1 MKRVRERPPLVVLPV
16 FLALV
21 LALLA
26 IPLSAQNQA
35 VVPDIGFEI
44 EGNTALDSGGDY
56 DWETVERPPGILI
69 QDPNSKAETD
79 LSTFRPNSKFDS
91 PETWSIVPGQ
101 VGPSQN
107 ELTNILSWAI
117 LPGELGD
124 DRPNDFWLVLGMER
138 TKQEGTFDLDFEF
151 NQIYWDGSSGGPE
164 RTAGDL
170 VVGFELKGNPTDK
183 EKDLQVLIL
192 QFDPDEQPELCDVTP
207 GIPNEPA
214 LVTVGTD
221 PCPPYGDSG
230 WWYRFLADGAILADS
245 GLGQAT
251 MNEEPFSV
259 PEWWPSTDDQGNPR
273 DEIGPFQ
280 FAEAAINLTDLGVE
294 ASCSTF
300 SSVHAKSRSSLEV
313 ESDLKDLA
321 GPAPVAVNCRLDGY
335 KFLDLNG
342 NGSWESDEPG
352 LPDWEIRLD
361 DGSVTYTNEE
371 GYYEFNYLAD
381 GSYTVYEVCPDDW
394 LQTAPG
400 YANFDGCGSEVHT
413 AELSLDQREVN
424 DLNFGDAM
432 PKLEVAKSCTGDVF
446 WGDDIEYQVTVSN
459 TGNVPLLGVVV
470 EDPLTGLAENV
481 DLAIGESRIFTGT
494 YSSLNAQSDS
504 FGKTHVLFLPLL
516 MRGIDSSTV
525 RPQPPVRPA
534 AFTAPGTVTNTVTV
548 TTEFGQLAVEEA
560 DSCTTTVHGL
570 EVNKDVQAS
579 LRRLY
584 QWTIDKTVDNLGP
597 IGLYPGDFVS
607 LEYAVTVDLDDPPL
621 AEGGWAV
628 EGTITVN
635 NPAPLDATLASVTDM
650 VSPDIAATVDCPTL
664 AIPSGSSLTCT
675 YGPVLLPD
683 GSARTNTATATLLNN
698 NGQTTDFSTV
708 VDVEFTGAS
717 TEESDTEVEVSDSF
731 LGYLGTVRYDEVPV
745 TYTYSRNF
753 TATGEICDVYTVDN
767 EATFLT
773 NDTGTTGSDEVSVDI
788 LELCTVSMAYED
800 LPTNLGNDW
809 DYNDAVIDVAPL
821 FLDVSANHD
830 LLAVRF
836 TMSQEL
842 GAGPTGG
849 MSGFHHTFSLRPY
862 PNAFSCDGSY
872 TLEVTTNGSTSTSTG
887 AYTRGRS
894 FVIIPDTADPPD
906 LVELTINF
914 DPPSGGGCPFDLAGF
929 DPVSTYHGQWLFFD
943 PWLYVINTQEEIHV
957 IRTGQGEARI
967 LSVPSDWQW
976 PTPDGYPIWNA
987 YPKVNPPD
995 PARPQAGPRF
1005 IRYWWR

>member
-1 MKRVRERPPLVVLPV
+1 MVRERRPLVVLPV

-26 IPLSAQNQA
+26 IPLSAQNQP

-44 EGNTALDSGGDY
+44 EGNIARDQGGDY
-56 DWETVERPPGILI
+56 DWENVERPPGVLI
-69 QDPNSKAETD
+69 QDPNSKAEPD
-79 LSTFRPNSKFDS
+79 LSTFRPNSKFDQ
-91 PETWSIVPGQ
+91 PESWSIVEGQ
-101 VGPSQN
+101 VGPGQN

-117 LPGELGD
+117 LPGELGAD
-124 DRPNDFWLVLGMER
+124 QPDDFWLVLGMER

-192 QFDPDEQPELCDVTP
+192 QFYPDEQPELCDVTP

-214 LVTVGTD
+214 LVKVGTD

-251 MNEEPFSV
+251 MNEEPFLV
-259 PEWWPSTDDQGNPR
+259 PDYWWTSTDAQGNPR
-273 DEIGPFQ
+273 DSIGPFQ

-321 GPAPVAVNCRLDGY
+321 GPVPLAVNCRLDGY

-342 NGSWESDEPG
+342 NSSWESDEPG
-352 LPDWEIRLD
+352 LPGWEIRLN

-394 LQTAPG
+394 LQTAPD
-400 YANFDGCGSEVHT
+400 YTDFDGCGSEVHT
-413 AELSLDQREVN
+413 AELNLSHREVN

-432 PKLEVAKSCTGDVF
+432 PRLEVAKSCTGDVF

-459 TGNVPLLGVVV
+459 TGNVPLFGVVV
-470 EDPLTGLAENV
+470 EDPLTGLAETV
-481 DLAIGESRIFTGT
+481 DLVPGESRIFTGT
-494 YSSLNAQSDS
+494 YSSINDQSRS
-504 FGKTHVLFLPLL
+504 LGRSYVIYLPLI
-516 MRGIDSSTV
+516 MQGIGAPSV
-525 RPQPPVRPA
+525 PPAPSA
-534 AFTAPGTVTNTVTV
+534 NPFIAPGTITNTVTATADFAQV
-548 TTEFGQLAVEEA
+548 AVEEA
-560 DSCTTTVHGL
+560 ASCATAVHGL
-570 EVNKDVQAS
+570 EVTKDVQTS

-584 QWTIDKTVDNLGP
+584 QWTIDKTVDNPGP
-597 IGLYPGDFVS
+597 IGLYPGDFVT
-607 LEYAVTVDLDDPPL
+607 LVYEVTVDLDDPPVI
-621 AEGGWAV
+621 EGGWAV
-628 EGTITVN
+628 EGTITIS

-664 AIPSGSSLTCT
+664 SVPSGSSLTCT
-675 YGPVLLPD
+675 YGPVMLPD
-683 GSARTNTATATLLNN
+683 GSERTNTATATLINN
-698 NGQTTDFSTV
+698 NGKTTDFSTV
-708 VDVEFTGAS
+708 VDVEYSGTG
-717 TEESDTEVEVSDSF
+717 TEESDTEIEVSDSF

-745 TYTYSRNF
+745 TYTYSRNL
-753 TATGEICDVYTVDN
+753 AADGEICDVYTVDN
-767 EATFLT
+767 EATFVT
-773 NDTGTTGSDEVSVDI
+773 NDTGTTGSDEVSVDV

-800 LPTNLGNDW
+800 LPAGSGNDW
-809 DYNDAVIDVAPL
+809 DYNDVVIDVAPL

-830 LLAVRF
+830 LLAIRF
-836 TMSQEL
+836 TVHPEQ

-849 MSGFHHTFSLRPY
+849 MSGYKHTFSLRPY
-862 PNAFSCDGSY
+862 PDAFSCNGSY
-872 TLEVTTNGSTSTSTG
+872 TLKVTTGGSTSTSSG
-887 AYTRGRS
+887 KYTRGQS
-894 FVIIPDTADPPD
+894 FVLVPDTGEPPN

-914 DPPSGGGCPFDLAGF
+914 DLPSGGGCPFDLTGF
-929 DPVSTYHGQWLFFD
+929 DPASTYHGQWLFFD
-943 PWLYVINTQEEIHV
+943 PWLYVKDTGEEIHV
-957 IRTGQGEARI
+957 IRTDEGEARI
-967 LSVPSDWQW
+967 LSVPADWQW
-976 PTPDGYPIWNA
+976 PTPDGYAIWNV
-987 YPKVNPPD
+987 YSKVHPPD
-995 PARPQAGPRF
+995 PARPQAGPIF
-1005 IRYWWR
+1005 TPYWWR